1 MRNFFRYLS
10 WQAQINHYLDKTGT
24 MRSLTTTTTAL
35 IAAMSV
41 IATASILG
49 TLTPQ
54 AFAQNTVDATQSNS
68 ATFEASQSISQTGG
82 DDSEQSAS
90 QGFCIQLNQQNAA
103 AGNDATNTGINAI
116 LGTADGDDST
126 GVDCS

>member
-24 MRSLTTTTTAL
+24 MRSLTTTAAL
-35 IAAMSV
+35 IAAISV

-54 AFAQNTVDATQSNS
+54 AFAQNTVTAFQSNS

-82 DDSEQSAS
+82 DDSVQSAS

-116 LGTADGDDST
+116 LGTADGDEST